1 MKPKYSAKM
10 NPSTLNVLNNALK
23 KMDAHYGA
31 VLAHWSEATEEQK
44 LLFIEH
50 NPALKRIL
58 EWSEQW
64 RHEQA

>member
-23 KMDAHYGA
+23 KMDKHYGS
-31 VLAHWSEATEEQK
+31 VLLHWQEATPEQK
-44 LLFIEH
+44 AAFIEH
-50 NPALKRIL
+50 SPALKRIL

>member
-23 KMDAHYGA
+23 KMDAHYGE
-31 VLAHWSEATEEQK
+31 VLAHWQEATPEQK
-44 LLFIEH
+44 AAFIEH
-50 NPALKRIL
+50 SPALKRIL

-64 RHEQA
+64 RQEQV

>member
-23 KMDAHYGA
+23 KMDSHYA
-31 VLAHWSEATEEQK
+31 EVLAHWQEATAEQK
-44 LLFIEH
+44 AQFIEH
-50 NPALKRIL
+50 SPALKRIL

-64 RHEQA
+64 QR